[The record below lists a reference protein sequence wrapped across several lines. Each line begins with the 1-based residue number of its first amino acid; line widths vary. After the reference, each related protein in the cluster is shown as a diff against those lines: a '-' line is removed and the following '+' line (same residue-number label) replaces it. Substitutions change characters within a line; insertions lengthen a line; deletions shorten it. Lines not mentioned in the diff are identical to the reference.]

1 MCHQPR
7 LLGRTPPTGGLQVS
21 TGSKPLENS
30 LLQCQ
35 TRSRKKRDLG
45 PCAGHW
51 LSHRRI
57 QKKSIRLT
65 TQALPSAMSAV
76 SPSLTDTAPHAR
88 GDVYGLQLQDHKA
101 GEIQG
106 RLGTKRQQIH
116 KEHSPHFGHSAATHT
131 VELPHNNTTLPSHP
145 FVSST
150 YKCRISHPFPK
161 MRRQTVAEIG
171 ANTALLSIPQTQS
184 QCLGSFW
191 SPKTILKT

>member
-106 RLGTKRQQIH
+106 RFGTKRQQTDI
-116 KEHSPHFGHSAATHT
+116 EHSPHFGHSAATHT
-131 VELPHNNTTLPSHP
+131 VELPYNNTTLPSLP
-145 FVSST
+145 SRQSFT
-150 YKCRISHPFPK
+150 YKCRISHPFRK
-161 MRRQTVAEIG
+161 MRRQTVLEIG
-171 ANTALLSIPQTQS
+171 ANTAPLPTPQT
-184 QCLGSFW
+184 
-191 SPKTILKT
+191 